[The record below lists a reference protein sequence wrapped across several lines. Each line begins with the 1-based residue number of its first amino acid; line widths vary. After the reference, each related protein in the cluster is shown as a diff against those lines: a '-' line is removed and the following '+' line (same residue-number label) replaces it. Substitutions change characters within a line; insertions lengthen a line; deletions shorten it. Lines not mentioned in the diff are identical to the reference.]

1 MNYHNITTDDMLN
14 GSGLR
19 VTLWVSGCS
28 MNCRKC
34 HNPQTHK
41 FNSGIPF
48 TENDIN
54 ELFDKLNKPYISGL
68 TLSGGHPLEF
78 NNLSTVYNIVKRVKE
93 RFPDKSIWIY
103 SGYTFEQILEME
115 NMYNGNTINP
125 PSPLDVIKHCDILV
139 DGKYI
144 DELRDVTLAF
154 RGSSNQRIIDIQKSL
169 SENRIVIWDN
179 TNT

>member
-1 MNYHNITTDDMLN
+1 MNIMGIIPESTVDGD
-14 GSGLR
+14 GVR
-19 VTLWVSGCS
+19 VVVFVSGCTIRCK
-28 MNCRKC
+28 NC
-34 HNPQTHK
+34 HNSQSHD
-41 FNSGIPF
+41 FNSGVLF
-48 TENDIN
+48 TDDYMTK
-54 ELFDKLNKPYISGL
+54 LLDDLNKPYISGL

-93 RFPDKSIWIY
+93 RFPNKSIWIY

-115 NMYNGNTINP
+115 NMYDGNTISP
-125 PSPLDVIKHCDILV
+125 SSPLDVVKHCDILV

-144 DELRDVTLAF
+144 EELRDVTLAF